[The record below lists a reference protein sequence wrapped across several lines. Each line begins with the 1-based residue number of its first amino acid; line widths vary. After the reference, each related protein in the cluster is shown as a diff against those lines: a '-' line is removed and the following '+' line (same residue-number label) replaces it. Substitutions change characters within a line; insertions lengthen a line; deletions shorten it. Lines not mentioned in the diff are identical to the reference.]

1 MVLHDCAQS
10 LLVSRIQ
17 RLERVNRLPRRAFG
31 TALVAGVGERFEHR
45 GVPGR
50 NPDVLGRTAGNE
62 IAQVGTSSANG
73 DRAIG
78 KMIAEAMKRV
88 GSVANFAA
96 DGAPV

>member
-1 MVLHDCAQS
+1 VAAVVKDIERHARKVQS
-10 LLVSRIQ
+10 S
-17 RLERVNRLPRRAFG
+17 
-31 TALVAGVGERFEHR
+31 
-45 GVPGR
+45 
-50 NPDVLGRTAGNE
+50 DE